1 MECVIIFGDI
11 RLFQILVVFIA
22 ILAILLVF
30 NRFHKK
36 KTSITTFI
44 LWVVLWVLL
53 AIFAIMPESST
64 YIANLIGIGRGL
76 DLIIIFGIIGSY
88 YLIFRIYLKLEKID
102 QDITKLVRIISIEK
116 ELNYELDQD
125 QDQDENEDKK

>member
-1 MECVIIFGDI
+1 M
-11 RLFQILVVFIA
+11 R
-22 ILAILLVF
+22 
-30 NRFHKK
+30 K

-44 LWVVLWVLL
+44 LWVVLWVLV
-53 AIFAIMPESST
+53 AIFAIIPESST

-88 YLIFRIYLKLEKID
+88 YLIFRVYLKLEKID

-116 ELNYELDQD
+116 ELNYELE
-125 QDQDENEDKK
+125 QDQDENKDKKMILLINFYLIII